1 MRISHGPFNVDCLT
15 TKAPRD
21 LLQTLTQDTLPAL
34 HSTFRLDGDFKL
46 LCERERL
53 RYTVEITQYE
63 YTEFLYVLKF
73 DKLAGDPLDFNKLCL
88 SILRSLNL

>member
-1 MRISHGPFNVDCLT
+1 MRISQGPFNVDCLT

-34 HSTFRLDGDFKL
+34 HSTYSFDGQYKL
-46 LCERERL
+46 LCERDRL
-53 RYTVEITQYE
+53 QYSVEITQYE
-63 YTEFLYVLKF
+63 YTEYLYVLKF
-73 DKLAGDPLDFNKLCL
+73 DKLAGDPLDFNKVCL